1 MCDFTKWKSVKSQIM
16 KLSSFHTMKRHLIRT
31 VATTHLSINYTGVGI
46 LIQTQNDNLPCSPQP
61 FGHHPGPCKP
71 HLLQSMQYCSHY
83 KGPALS
89 STPSRHLRHPQDS
102 LSSSRKINL
111 SEFAPPRRRYG
122 MSALH
127 LRFWKETQSCS
138 FTLEFSRTS
147 CVSHT

>member
-46 LIQTQNDNLPCSPQP
+46 LIRTQNDNLPCSPQP

-71 HLLQSMQYCSHY
+71 HLLQSMQYYPYYTGS
-83 KGPALS
+83 ALS
-89 STPSRHLRHPQDS
+89 GTSSRHLCEPQDR
-102 LSSSRKINL
+102 LSSSRKVNL
-111 SEFAPPRRRYG
+111 SEFAPRRRRYG
-122 MSALH
+122 VPALY
-127 LRFWKETQSCS
+127 LRIWKETQSRS